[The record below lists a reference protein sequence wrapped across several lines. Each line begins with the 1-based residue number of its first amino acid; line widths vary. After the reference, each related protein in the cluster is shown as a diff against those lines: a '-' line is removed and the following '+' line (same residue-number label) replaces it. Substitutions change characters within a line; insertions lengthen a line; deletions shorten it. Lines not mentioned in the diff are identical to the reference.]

1 MKGLIYVE
9 ACANDAPALAEA
21 DGGIAMGTETEIVIQ
36 SAESATVK
44 GDPAGIIRARN
55 LGRLTMC
62 DIRQNLGSAF
72 AP

>member
-1 MKGLIYVE
+1 ME
-9 ACANDAPALAEA
+9 AGRNDTPALAEA
-21 DGGIAMGTETEIVIQ
+21 DGGIAMGTETEVVVQ

-44 GDPAGIIRARN
+44 GDPASIIRARN